1 MQNKQIYKISWYL
14 MSFNNIFPLSFI
26 KKISLQFGSF
36 QNKPCFKILTLL
48 FYALL
53 YVRSVINN
61 CNYDYI
67 VLFFSQ
73 YNNECTFYF
82 YAIWIQWCKSR
93 GMGVYIPPIIRAHF
107 PQKIEFS
114 PSKNYSHILNFLSQI
129 ILLARSEYYYVY
141 LFLISNLVLHQ
152 PWVFIYDHHY
162 YK

>member
-26 KKISLQFGSF
+26 KKISLRFGSF

-61 CNYDYI
+61 CNYGYI

-73 YNNECTFYF
+73 YNNECTLYF

-93 GMGVYIPPIIRAHF
+93 GDGGIYPTNNSGSFPPKNWIF
-107 PQKIEFS
+107 PLQKLFTYTEFS
-114 PSKNYSHILNFLSQI
+114 ITNHITCEI
-129 ILLARSEYYYVY
+129 RILLCVS
-141 LFLISNLVLHQ
+141 ISY
-152 PWVFIYDHHY
+152 F
-162 YK
+162 

>member
-1 MQNKQIYKISWYL
+1 MATLYYFSH
-14 MSFNNIFPLSFI
+14 NITMNVHFI
-26 KKISLQFGSF
+26 FM
-36 QNKPCFKILTLL
+36 L
-48 FYALL
+48 FEPSGA
-53 YVRSVINN
+53 NP
-61 CNYDYI
+61 
-67 VLFFSQ
+67 
-73 YNNECTFYF
+73 
-82 YAIWIQWCKSR
+82 R

-162 YK
+162 Y